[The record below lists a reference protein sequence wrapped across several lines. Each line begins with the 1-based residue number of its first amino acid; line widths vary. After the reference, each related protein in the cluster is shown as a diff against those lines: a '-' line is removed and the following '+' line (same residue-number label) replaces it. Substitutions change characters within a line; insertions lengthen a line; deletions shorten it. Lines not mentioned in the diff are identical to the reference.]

1 MQRRF
6 ILICLLASLA
16 VLSLWIVALV
26 TIQQRVVSLYNEGK
40 YREAIPLAELQVR
53 INKSIFSRDHPETA
67 EGLNNLALLYNHRG
81 RYAEAEPLCKRALA
95 IYEKARGPDHPLT
108 ATSLNNL
115 AMLYHNQGRYAEAEP
130 VYQRALAIHEKARG
144 PDHPSTAPSL
154 NNLALLYDA
163 QGRYAEAEP
172 LYRRALAINEKAL
185 GPDHPSTALS
195 LNNLAKLYQTQ
206 GRYAEAEPVLRRALA
221 INEKALGPDNP
232 ATATSLNNLAELYRT
247 QGRYAEAQ
255 PLFRRALVINEK
267 ALGPDHPST
276 AQNLNNFA
284 GLYYNQS
291 RYAEAEPLYRHALA
305 INEKALGP
313 DHPDTA
319 LNLNNLALLYADQG
333 RYAEAEPLYRR
344 ALAIAKK
351 ALVPD
356 HPNAAL
362 SLKNLAVLHRA
373 QGRYTEAQP
382 LLRRAL
388 AISEKALGPDHH
400 ETATSLANLALLHRA
415 QAQWPEAI
423 DNFRRGCRIF
433 AARAGGGADKARG
446 ASEQGQLDL
455 AKSLCDAFLA
465 DSLARLALIRSAG
478 TARDGLL
485 LEAFGAVQATGTA
498 STAAAFARG
507 AAQLAARQKG
517 AGAEAKAYEE
527 LGLQIAAL
535 DEQYSTAAGRG
546 GPELASVLRN
556 LAAERARLVASRAA
570 SAAALR
576 AKAPAYFDLV
586 EPGATSVDDL
596 RARILREGE
605 ALVALVPGAASKDPA
620 RRRLSQVFVVTKQG
634 LAWAVLPDT
643 VTAGGR
649 TLTMDEAIEALRRS
663 ALGELET
670 PRAAVV
676 SLRPDALKPYDRTLA
691 HAIYQALFE
700 SNPEVQAL
708 LSGPQVKNWTL
719 VPQGIFLSLPFTAL
733 VTRPPEGA
741 DGDAAALRRTAWLG
755 WERDLQLS
763 PSVTALALQRQGLQR
778 SAMAASGPA
787 FLGFGD
793 PDFARSGESRASCP
807 PPAAQ
812 DRAGVPGAV
821 RSYFRG
827 GEANPTSLRALP
839 RLPGTCREVRTLGA
853 ALQAPASN
861 IVLGLAAD
869 ETGVRRHP
877 VLSSARVIAFA
888 THGLVSGD
896 LGGLA
901 QPALA
906 LTPPPE
912 DTLPQVV
919 NDGLLTTV
927 DVASLELAADWVL
940 LSACNTASRDGNAPD
955 GLTGLARAFFF
966 AGARALLVSHWPV
979 DDAAG
984 AQLTTEAI
992 KAMARNPGLTR
1003 AAAFREAMRTVAT
1016 TSPDPRLSHPGFWA
1030 PYFLV
1035 TAE

>member
-1 MQRRF
+1 MLRRF

-16 VLSLWIVALV
+16 LLAPAMADDRQDLAALNK
-26 TIQQRVVSLYNEGK
+26 RVVSLYGQGK
-40 YREAIPLAELQVR
+40 YAEAIPLAERAVKLAEATYGP
-53 INKSIFSRDHPETA
+53 DHPSTA
-67 EGLNNLALLYNHRG
+67 TSLDNLAVLYDTQG
-81 RYAEAEPLCKRALA
+81 RYAEAEPLLRRALA
-95 IYEKARGPDHPLT
+95 IREKALGPDHPDTALSLNNLAALYRAQGRYAEAEPLYRRALAIREKALGPDHPYTATSLNSLAELYSAQGRYAEAEPLYRRALAIREKALGPDHPDT

-115 AMLYHNQGRYAEAEP
+115 AW
-130 VYQRALAIHEKARG
+130 
-144 PDHPSTAPSL
+144 
-154 NNLALLYDA
+154 LYDA

-172 LYRRALAINEKAL
+172 LYRRALAIREKAL
-185 GPDHPSTALS
+185 GPDHPH
-195 LNNLAKLYQTQ
+195 
-206 GRYAEAEPVLRRALA
+206 
-221 INEKALGPDNP
+221 
-232 ATATSLNNLAELYRT
+232 TATSLNNLAELYRA
-247 QGRYAEAQ
+247 QG
-255 PLFRRALVINEK
+255 
-267 ALGPDHPST
+267 
-276 AQNLNNFA
+276 
-284 GLYYNQS
+284 
-291 RYAEAEPLYRHALA
+291 RYAEAEPLLRRALA
-305 INEKALGP
+305 IYEKALGP

-319 LNLNNLALLYADQG
+319 TSLNNLAFLYQTQG

-344 ALAIAKK
+344 ALAI
-351 ALVPD
+351 
-356 HPNAAL
+356 
-362 SLKNLAVLHRA
+362 R
-373 QGRYTEAQP
+373 
-382 LLRRAL
+382 
-388 AISEKALGPDHH
+388 EKALGPDHPL
-400 ETATSLANLALLHRA
+400 TALSLINLAVNHRA
-415 QAQWPEAI
+415 RAQWPEAI
-423 DNFRRGCRIF
+423 DSLRRSCRITT
-433 AARAGGGADKARG
+433 ARAGGGADKARG

-485 LEAFGAVQATGTA
+485 REAFGAVQASGTA

-535 DEQYSTAAGRG
+535 DERYSTAAGRG

-556 LAAERARLVASRAA
+556 LAAERARLVAARAA

-586 EPGATSVDDL
+586 EPGVTSVDDL

-605 ALVALVPGAASKDPA
+605 ALVALVPVAASDNPTY
-620 RRRLSQVFVVTKQG
+620 RRLSQVFVVTKQG
-634 LAWAVLPDT
+634 LAWAVLPDS

-649 TLTMDEAIEALRRS
+649 TLAMDEAIEALRRS
-663 ALGELET
+663 ALVELET
-670 PRAAVV
+670 PRAAEV
-676 SLRPDALKPYDRTLA
+676 SLRPDALKPYDRPLA

-700 SNPEVQAL
+700 SNPEVRER
-708 LSGPQVKNWTL
+708 LSDPQVKNWTL
-719 VPQGIFLSLPFTAL
+719 VPQGTFLSLPFAAL
-733 VTRPPEGA
+733 VTRPPEGG

-778 SAMAASGPA
+778 SAMAAAGPA

-793 PDFARSGESRASCP
+793 PDFARSRESRETCP
-807 PPAAQ
+807 PPSAQ
-812 DRAGVPGAV
+812 DRAGVPGAL

-869 ETGVRRHP
+869 EPGVRRHP

-912 DTLPQVV
+912 DTPPQVV

-992 KAMARNPGLTR
+992 KSMAKTPGLTR
-1003 AAAFREAMRTVAT
+1003 AAAFREAMRNVAT